1 MKRTFVLILAIA
13 LIAPLWIT
21 ATSRGKNTVGEV
33 SEVDI
38 KVIRTEEEW
47 KDLLTSEQFRVT
59 RKGGTEP
66 AFSGQYYNNKEE
78 GTYNCI
84 CCGNPLFSSGTKFD
98 SGSGWPSFYE
108 PTSPQS
114 VRTREDRSFGMKRVE
129 VLCSRCDAHLGHVF
143 NDGPPPTGLRYCI
156 NSVALEFEKTDR
168 DDILK
173 GGKP

>member
-108 PTSPQS
+108 PISPQS

>member
-108 PTSPQS
+108 PISPQS

-156 NSVALEFEKTDR
+156 NSVALEFEKTE
-168 DDILK
+168 K
-173 GGKP
+173 E

>member
-21 ATSRGKNTVGEV
+21 ATSRGKNTIGEV
-33 SEVDI
+33 PEVDI

-47 KDLLTSEQFRVT
+47 KDLLTPEQFRVT

-66 AFSGQYYNNKEE
+66 AFSGQYYNKEE

-108 PTSPQS
+108 PISPQS

-156 NSVALEFEKTDR
+156 NSVALEFEKTE
-168 DDILK
+168 K
-173 GGKP
+173 E

>member
-33 SEVDI
+33 PEVDI

>member
-108 PTSPQS
+108 PISPQS
-114 VRTREDRSFGMKRVE
+114 VQTREDRSFGMKRVE

-156 NSVALEFEKTDR
+156 NSVALEFEKTE
-168 DDILK
+168 K
-173 GGKP
+173 E